1 MTGKWNSATKVSIL
15 KKQPKQGRFMKVVGK
30 LLPWCSISTPP
41 VYASFSQDSILF
53 YPKTFSRFNDKG
65 IWASDFL
72 KRQKVE
78 VCQIMTRL
86 VEVVAH
92 PRVKVVSHGCPVLC
106 TPVST
111 RPCGAHFSD
120 ILGWSS
126 LTSSSPMRT
135 GDIIDQVGIVTGDPL
150 LNWPGLV
157 GQGAGVCTWAG
168 WVDTTETPCL
178 AALFEAR
185 LNTTSGPSSPVNWW

>member
-1 MTGKWNSATKVSIL
+1 M
-15 KKQPKQGRFMKVVGK
+15 GK

-41 VYASFSQDSILF
+41 VYASFSQESILF
-53 YPKTFSRFNDKG
+53 YPKTLSRFNHKG
-65 IWASDFL
+65 IWASNFL

-120 ILGWSS
+120 ILGWFS

-135 GDIIDQVGIVTGDPL
+135 GDIIDQVGVVTGDPL

-157 GQGAGVCTWAG
+157 GQCAGVRVPSAVVQASMTSQM
-168 WVDTTETPCL
+168 CL
-178 AALFEAR
+178 WDNRDCANILPNMLVPIALHIDYGAPLPIDYGAR
-185 LNTTSGPSSPVNWW
+185 